1 LIKAI
6 LIGTQNQQW
15 WSNGMDDND
24 DLFDMW
30 MLGSLIPSGGCLMCL
45 VAMIGIPVMAITLI
59 L

>member
-1 LIKAI
+1 
-6 LIGTQNQQW
+6 
-15 WSNGMDDND
+15 MDDND

-59 L
+59 FLR